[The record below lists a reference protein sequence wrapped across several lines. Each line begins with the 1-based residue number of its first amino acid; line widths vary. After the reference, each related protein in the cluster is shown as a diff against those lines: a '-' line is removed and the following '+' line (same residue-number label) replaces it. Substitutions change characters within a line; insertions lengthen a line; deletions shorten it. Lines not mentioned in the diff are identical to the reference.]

1 MITIKQDT
9 DKADT
14 DNQGHSLFNIVP
26 ILEHIYLDIEALKIF
41 WETLACIE

>member
-14 DNQGHSLFNIVP
+14 DNQGQILFNIVP
-26 ILEHIYLDIEALKIF
+26 ILEHIYLDIEVLKF
-41 WETLACIE
+41 F